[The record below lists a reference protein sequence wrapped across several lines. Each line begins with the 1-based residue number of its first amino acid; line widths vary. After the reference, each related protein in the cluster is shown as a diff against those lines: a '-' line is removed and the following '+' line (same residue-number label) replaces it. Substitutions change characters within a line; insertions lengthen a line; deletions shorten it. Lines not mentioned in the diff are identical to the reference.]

1 MANKEQLIKAIY
13 RFIDN
18 DMLPKAEGNYKIVL
32 GIAKAAINYKSD
44 KVFEAI
50 KNNSVVSMF
59 DIIDKDD
66 NVDVDALCKILTD
79 GMGSNEFTLSFK
91 VFTSTYDMH
100 FSAAD
105 IQTIKRYIM

>member
-1 MANKEQLIKAIY
+1 MATKEQLIKAIY

-32 GIAKAAINYKSD
+32 GIAKSAINYKSD

-50 KNNSVVSMF
+50 KNNSMISMF
-59 DIIDKDD
+59 DIIDEND
-66 NVDVDALCKILTD
+66 NVDVDALCEILTQ
-79 GMGSNEFTLSFK
+79 GMGSEEFTLSFK
-91 VFTSTYDMH
+91 MFTSTYDMH